1 MPVPDVMFC
10 AQQIHVP
17 PELPDI
23 MKQFTKAAIRTQP
36 RDVLQWSYG
45 KYFSLS
51 QSEPLPVKERVEIPV
66 ATQKND
72 TGLTP
77 GLLKILHKQLSEKG
91 TVELPDLQRKWKN
104 LCLPMAQLHNILQLD
119 DFSEGV
125 EWMKFFALGCSALGG
140 SLMSSMKHACEIL
153 TEDPEGGAA
162 RIPYDTFAF
171 IYSYLAGLDE
181 EITGE
186 ATESY
191 LKSLKERVAR
201 KENMVGLADFST
213 VQKKF

>member
-36 RDVLQWSYG
+36 HDVLQWSYG
-45 KYFSLS
+45 YFYALS
-51 QSEPLPVKERVEIPV
+51 RGEPLPVKDRVEMPV

-77 GLLKILHKQLSEKG
+77 GLLKILHKQLSEKKN
-91 TVELPDLQRKWKN
+91 VELQDLQKKWKN
-104 LCLPMAQLHNILQLD
+104 LCLPMEQLRNILRLD
-119 DFSEGV
+119 NFVDGV

-140 SLMSSMKHACEIL
+140 SLLSSMKHACEIL
-153 TEDPEGGAA
+153 TNDPEGGAA
-162 RIPYDTFAF
+162 RIPYDTFEF
-171 IYSYLAGLDE
+171 LYSYLASLDD
-181 EITGE
+181 EITE
-186 ATESY
+186 EVTKSF
-191 LKSLKERVAR
+191 LKALKDQVAR
-201 KENMVGLADFST
+201 KEYMIGTADFT
-213 VQKKF
+213 TIKVKP

>member
-45 KYFSLS
+45 YFYALS
-51 QSEPLPVKERVEIPV
+51 RGEPLPVKERVEIPV

-77 GLLKILHKQLSEKG
+77 GLLKILHKQLSEKE
-91 TVELPDLQRKWKN
+91 TVDMPDLQRKWKN
-104 LCLPMAQLHNILQLD
+104 LCLPLEQLHNILRLD
-119 DFSEGV
+119 NFVEGV
-125 EWMKFFALGCSALGG
+125 DWMKFFALACSALGG
-140 SLMSSMKHACEIL
+140 SLLSSMRHACQIL

-162 RIPYDTFAF
+162 RIPYDIFAF
-171 IYSYLAGLDE
+171 LYSYLASLDE
-181 EITGE
+181 EITEE
-186 ATESY
+186 ATESF
-191 LKSLKERVAR
+191 LNALKEQVAR
-201 KENMVGLADFST
+201 KEYMVGVADFG
-213 VQKKF
+213 VVKKS

>member
-36 RDVLQWSYG
+36 RDILQWSYG
-45 KYFSLS
+45 YFSALS
-51 QSEPLPVKERVEIPV
+51 KGEPLPVKERVEMPV

-77 GLLKILHKQLSEKG
+77 GLLKVLHKQLSRKE
-91 TVELPDLQRKWKN
+91 TVTLQELQIKWKN
-104 LCLPMAQLHNILQLD
+104 LCLPAEQLRSILRLD
-119 DFSEGV
+119 NFADEV
-125 EWMKFFALGCSALGG
+125 EWMKFFALGCSALSG
-140 SLMSSMKHACEIL
+140 SLIGSMKHACEIL
-153 TEDPEGGAA
+153 TDDPEGGAA

-171 IYSYLAGLDE
+171 LYSYLAGLDE
-181 EITGE
+181 EIPE
-186 ATESY
+186 AEVRSF
-191 LKSLKERVAR
+191 LSALKEQVER
-201 KENMVGLADFST
+201 KNYMVGVADFS
-213 VQKKF
+213 VRKKN

>member
-45 KYFSLS
+45 YFYAMANG
-51 QSEPLPVKERVEIPV
+51 EPLPVKERVEMPV

-72 TGLTP
+72 TGLTQ

-91 TVELPDLQRKWKN
+91 TVGLPELQKKWKN
-104 LCLPMAQLHNILQLD
+104 LCLPMEQLRNLLQLD
-119 DFSEGV
+119 NFVDGV
-125 EWMKFFALGCSALGG
+125 EWMKFFSLACSALGG
-140 SLMSSMKHACEIL
+140 SLHSSMKHACEIL
-153 TEDPEGGAA
+153 TNDPEGGAA

-171 IYSYLAGLDE
+171 IYSYLASLDE
-181 EITGE
+181 EIAGE
-186 ATESY
+186 ALESF
-191 LKSLKERVAR
+191 LNALKEQVAH
-201 KENMVGLADFST
+201 KEYMVGIADFST
-213 VQKKF
+213 VKKTA

>member
-45 KYFSLS
+45 YFYALS
-51 QSEPLPVKERVEIPV
+51 NGEPLPVKDRVEMPV

-91 TVELPDLQRKWKN
+91 TVDIAELQKKWKN
-104 LCLPMAQLHNILQLD
+104 LCLPMQQLHNLLRLD
-119 DFSEGV
+119 EFVEGV
-125 EWMKFFALGCSALGG
+125 EWIKFFALACSALGG
-140 SLMSSMKHACEIL
+140 SLLSSMKHACGIL
-153 TEDPEGGAA
+153 TNDPDGGAA

-181 EITGE
+181 EIPEEEVETF
-186 ATESY
+186 
-191 LKSLKERVAR
+191 LKALKEASSR
-201 KENMVGLADFST
+201 KEYMVGVADFG
-213 VQKKF
+213 K

>member
-45 KYFSLS
+45 YFYALS
-51 QSEPLPVKERVEIPV
+51 RGEPLPVKDRVEMPV

-77 GLLKILHKQLSEKG
+77 GLLKILHKQLSEKKI
-91 TVELPDLQRKWKN
+91 VDLQDLQKKWKN
-104 LCLPMAQLHNILQLD
+104 LCLPMEQLCNLLRLD
-119 DFSEGV
+119 NFVDGV

-140 SLMSSMKHACEIL
+140 SLLSSMKHACEIL
-153 TEDPEGGAA
+153 TNDPEGGAA
-162 RIPYDTFAF
+162 RIPYDTFEF
-171 IYSYLAGLDE
+171 LYSYLASLDD
-181 EITGE
+181 EITE
-186 ATESY
+186 EVTNSF
-191 LKSLKERVAR
+191 LKALKDQVAR
-201 KENMVGLADFST
+201 KEYMIGTADFTT
-213 VQKKF
+213 VKVKP

>member
-10 AQQIHVP
+10 AQQIHIP

-45 KYFSLS
+45 YFSAMS
-51 QSEPLPVKERVEIPV
+51 KGEPLPVKERVEMPV

-91 TVELPDLQRKWKN
+91 TVEMSELQKKWKN
-104 LCLPMAQLHNILQLD
+104 LCLPMAQLHNLLRLD
-119 DFSEGV
+119 NFVDGV
-125 EWMKFFALGCSALGG
+125 EWMKFFSLGCSALGG
-140 SLMSSMKHACEIL
+140 SLLSSMKHACEIL
-153 TEDPEGGAA
+153 TNDPEGGAA
-162 RIPYDTFAF
+162 RIPYDTFAY
-171 IYSYLAGLDE
+171 IYSYLSSLDE
-181 EITGE
+181 EISEESVE
-186 ATESY
+186 AF
-191 LKSLKERVAR
+191 LKAVKEQVAC
-201 KENMVGLADFST
+201 KEYMVGVADFSS